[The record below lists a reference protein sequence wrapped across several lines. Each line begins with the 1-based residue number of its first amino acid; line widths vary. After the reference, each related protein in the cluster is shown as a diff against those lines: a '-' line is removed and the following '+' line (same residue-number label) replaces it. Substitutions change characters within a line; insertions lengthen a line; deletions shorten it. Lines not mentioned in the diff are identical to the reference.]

1 MSFTLFP
8 RPTHLK
14 KSDEIITISYPITIS
29 LPEDL
34 SSLQS
39 IMDETL
45 DCPTLFSPTP
55 LLTFQK
61 EDSLGKEA
69 YRLVIT
75 TDGIQISY
83 SERNG
88 AFYALV
94 TLSQMIHQCNTE
106 LPCCEIFDEPALSVR
121 GYLLDISRGKV
132 PTLED
137 LCSYVNLLS
146 SLKYNQLQLYVEG
159 FSFAYPSFTEVWKDA
174 TPITG
179 EEIRYLDTYCKERG
193 IELVPNQ
200 NSLGHMADWLARDEY
215 KHLAELEPGA
225 SRYINTLDAMN
236 PESLELVTAL
246 MDDMLP
252 YFTSSIFNVNLDEP
266 YDLGKGKN
274 KELAAQKGHAYLYMD
289 YLKRLHERVTA
300 RGKEMYMWG
309 DILASHPETL
319 ADLPKDITVLDWGYE
334 ADAPF
339 ASRAA
344 DLKKYGLPFI
354 LCPGTSVWTTLT
366 GRTEN
371 MIGNILSAATSAIEY
386 DAKGVLV
393 TAWGD
398 DGHIEYRP
406 LNETGITY
414 AAACNWGRLDTTE
427 KEVVDYLNHH
437 VYQDASE
444 KTAQIILD
452 IGRLYHYEEY
462 PMFNGTI
469 ASMILLMEELSA
481 EKLTETLINTG
492 KRIRNYT
499 PSVASLIDDYLEGK
513 RGFDFDGVM
522 DEILKLKKRI
532 QEVDLHCNGAALLTK
547 ELENTLRIS
556 EFAQIVHYLNTN
568 PALSDGEQTSLL
580 LTLKELGFTLLREHE
595 HIWISRNRLH
605 GMEESVAGIKRILN
619 HI

>member
-8 RPTHLK
+8 RPTHFE
-14 KSDEIITISYPITIS
+14 KSDEILTISFPLSTS
-29 LPEDL
+29 LPEPL
-34 SSLQS
+34 TSLLP
-39 IMDETL
+39 IMEETL
-45 DCPTLFSPTP
+45 DCPIISSPTP

-61 EDSLGKEA
+61 EDSLGKES
-69 YRLVIT
+69 YHLTIT

-83 SERNG
+83 AERNG
-88 AFYALV
+88 AYYALV
-94 TLSQMIHQCNTE
+94 TLGQILKQCHNA
-106 LPCCEIFDEPALSVR
+106 LPCCKIFDEPALSIR

-132 PTLED
+132 PTLDD
-137 LCSYVNLLS
+137 LCDYVNLLS

-179 EEIRYLDTYCKERG
+179 EEIRYLDSYCKERG

-200 NSLGHMADWLARDEY
+200 NSLGHMADWLAREEY
-215 KHLAELEPGA
+215 SHLAELEPGSA
-225 SRYINTLDAMN
+225 RYINTLDAMN

-274 KELAAQKGHAYLYMD
+274 KELAKEKGNAYLYMD

-344 DLKKYGLPFI
+344 DLKKNGLPFI

-371 MIGNILSAATSAIEY
+371 MMGNILNAATSAIDY

-398 DGHIEYRP
+398 DGHIEYKP

-427 KEVVDYLNHH
+427 EEVADYLNHY
-437 VYQDASE
+437 VYQDDSE
-444 KTAQIILD
+444 NAAQIILD

-469 ASMILLMEELSA
+469 ASMVLLMEELSA

-522 DEILKLKKRI
+522 NEILELKNRI
-532 QEVDLHCNGAALLTK
+532 QEMDLHCDGAALLTK

-556 EFAQIVHYLNTN
+556 EFGQIVHYLNTG
-568 PALSDGEQTSLL
+568 AELSNTERDSLHR
-580 LTLKELGFTLLREHE
+580 TLKELGFTLLREHE

-605 GMEESVAGIKRILN
+605 GMEESVTGIKRILN
-619 HI
+619 TI

>member
-8 RPTHLK
+8 RPTHLEAF
-14 KSDEIITISYPITIS
+14 DGFLTISYPISFS

-34 SSLQS
+34 ASLTPL
-39 IMDETL
+39 MDEVLKCRT
-45 DCPTLFSPTP
+45 TSSSTP
-55 LLTFQK
+55 VLTFHK
-61 EDSLGKEA
+61 EESLGKEA
-69 YRLVIT
+69 YHLEINT
-75 TDGIQISY
+75 NEIQISY

-88 AFYALV
+88 AYYALV
-94 TLSQMIHQCNTE
+94 TLGQILKQCNTS
-106 LPCCEIFDEPALSVR
+106 LPCYKISDEPALSVR

-137 LCSYVNLLS
+137 LCNYVDLLS

-159 FSFAYPSFTEVWKDA
+159 FSFAYPSFTEVWKDT

-179 EEIRYLDTYCKERG
+179 EEIRYLDSYCKERG

-215 KHLAELEPGA
+215 RHLAELEPGS
-225 SRYINTLDAMN
+225 SRYINTLDATN

-252 YFTSSIFNVNLDEP
+252 FFTSSIFNVNLDEP

-274 KELAAQKGHAYLYMD
+274 KELAEEKGNAYIYMD
-289 YLKRLHERVTA
+289 YLKRLYERVTA

-319 ADLPKDITVLDWGYE
+319 EELPKDITVLDWGYE
-334 ADAPF
+334 AYAPF
-339 ASRAA
+339 AKRAA
-344 DLKKYGLPFI
+344 DLKEHGIPFI

-366 GRTEN
+366 GRTDN
-371 MIGNILSAATSAIEY
+371 MMGNILNAATSAIDY

-414 AAACNWGRLDTTE
+414 ASACNWGRLDTTE
-427 KEVVDYLNHH
+427 EEVADYLNTY
-437 VYQDASE
+437 VYQDNAK

-452 IGRLYHYEEY
+452 IGRLYHLEEY

-469 ASMILLMEELSA
+469 ASLILLMEELSP
-481 EKLTETLINTG
+481 EKLTETLTNTG
-492 KRIRNYT
+492 KRIRNYA
-499 PSVASLIDDYLEGK
+499 PESAPIIDEYLDGK
-513 RGFDFDGVM
+513 RGFDFAGTM
-522 DEILKLKKRI
+522 EKIQQLKNRLKEI
-532 QEVDLHCNGAALLTK
+532 DLTCERASLLHD

-568 PALSDGEQTSLL
+568 TN
-580 LTLKELGFTLLREHE
+580 LTDSETEHLYIALKELGSTLLTIHAKV
-595 HIWISRNRLH
+595 WIARNKLH
-605 GMEESVAGIKRILN
+605 GMEESVAGIKRILKN
-619 HI
+619 I